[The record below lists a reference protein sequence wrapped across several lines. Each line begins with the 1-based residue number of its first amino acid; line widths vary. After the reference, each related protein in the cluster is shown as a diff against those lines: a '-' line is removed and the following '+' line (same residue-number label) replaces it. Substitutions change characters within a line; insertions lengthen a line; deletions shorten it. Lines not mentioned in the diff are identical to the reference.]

1 MGESFLSR
9 AYFDQVYI
17 PAGLLVFG
25 TFILK
30 KEFVPYA
37 AALAVALGGY
47 RFYDLSKVT
56 YRREGDGPSY

>member
-30 KEFVPYA
+30 TELVPYA
-37 AALAVALGGY
+37 AALALALGGY
-47 RFYDLSKVT
+47 RFYDLSKLIHL
-56 YRREGDGPSY
+56 GDGDERLP